1 MGRERWA
8 EMLKM
13 KVQRSSDHA
22 NGPAA
27 EACYQE
33 HLMGFAGQAEAPGSI
48 GFPGSQEAACSWL
61 GPWCRAELLARGP
74 DTLALPGALETA
86 HLVLPHLPTHNL
98 GTSSAEP
105 SDSVEQKQGG
115 G

>member
-1 MGRERWA
+1 
-8 EMLKM
+8 
-13 KVQRSSDHA
+13 
-22 NGPAA
+22 
-27 EACYQE
+27 
-33 HLMGFAGQAEAPGSI
+33 MGFAGQAEAPGSI